1 MSEPARSVTAEEVW
15 AEVNAIIASP
25 AFAHSPRLGRLIV
38 FLCTKSL
45 RGEAGQIKDYTIG
58 VEVLERPATFNPA
71 VDASA
76 RVEVHRLRKRLRE
89 YYERQGSEDR
99 LRITIPAGQYA
110 PSFTSWESSAH
121 PPLAT
126 PAGATAGA
134 EETGSAARLERV
146 DRGAG
151 LGAGGRVQEWL
162 HSPRGLIGRLI
173 EKASFR
179 TRATRERE
187 SASAAAARVQEILPT
202 AAVRLNCG
210 QRLAR
215 GGRPG
220 QQWLADQYYE
230 GGELIE
236 MPRQHIA
243 RAFDPQLFQYARSG
257 DFSYHI
263 PLAAGTYELHLH
275 FVETTYGPGA
285 PGGAGEFSR
294 VFDVYANGRPIL
306 RSFDIVSDAGGP
318 FIADERV
325 FKDITPDSDG
335 MLHLR
340 FASKRE
346 RTRVNAIEIVPAEP
360 QRLNPIRI
368 YLRESAHT
376 DANGQVW
383 MPESYASGGQIAQH
397 QQPVAGARDQ
407 ELYVAERFGHF
418 SYAIPVDSGFHKLS
432 LHFAEKF
439 FGPVNPAGLGGV
451 GSRLFDVHCNGVALL
466 REFDI
471 FKEVG
476 ANRACVKT
484 FHGLKPNGQGKLV
497 VAFSPIRDYASLY
510 AIEVVDQGG

>member
-1 MSEPARSVTAEEVW
+1 MSEPVRSVTAEEVG
-15 AEVNAIIASP
+15 AEGNAIMASP

-38 FLCTKSL
+38 YLCTKAL

-58 VEVLERPATFNPA
+58 VEVLERPASFNPA

-89 YYERQGSEDR
+89 YYERQGAGDR

-110 PSFTSWESSAH
+110 PSFTPREAAAH
-121 PPLAT
+121 PPHAA

-134 EETGSAARLERV
+134 EETGAARLERL
-146 DRGAG
+146 DRGAE
-151 LGAGGRVQEWL
+151 LGAGGRGQDWL
-162 HSPRGLIGRLI
+162 HGPRGLLGRLL
-173 EKASFR
+173 EKASFPA
-179 TRATRERE
+179 RARRERE

-202 AAVRLNCG
+202 TAVRLNCG

-236 MPRQHIA
+236 LPRQHIA
-243 RAFDPQLFQYARSG
+243 RAFDAQLFQYARSG

-275 FVETTYGPGA
+275 CVETTYGPGA
-285 PGGAGEFSR
+285 PGGAGEYSR

-306 RSFDIVSDAGGP
+306 RNFDIVSDAGGP

-325 FKDITPDSDG
+325 FKDIAPDTDG

-346 RTRVNAIEIVPAEP
+346 RARVSAIEIVTAEP
-360 QRLNPIRI
+360 HRLNPIRI
-368 YLRESAHT
+368 YFRESAHT
-376 DANGQVW
+376 DASGHVW
-383 MPESYASGGQIAQH
+383 MPESYSNGGQMAHHPQA
-397 QQPVAGARDQ
+397 VAGARDQ